1 MGEARQQHAPVLSHR
16 AELNRQAFYDLTPL
30 FLPMLSFRSAL
41 LLLLTGL
48 ASGAAP
54 ALADPLAKPV
64 CLDPH
69 RLTTLSSVLPAADH
83 QATAA
88 VISALPPSTAASPSP
103 SLIQGVGGVIVS
115 QAPFVSGSPACT
127 YPVIRGLW

>member
-1 MGEARQQHAPVLSHR
+1 
-16 AELNRQAFYDLTPL
+16 
-30 FLPMLSFRSAL
+30 MLSFRSAL

-54 ALADPLAKPV
+54 ALAEPLAKPA

-69 RLTTLSSVLPAADH
+69 RLTTLFSVLPASDQ

-115 QAPFVSGSPACT
+115 QTPFVSGSPACT